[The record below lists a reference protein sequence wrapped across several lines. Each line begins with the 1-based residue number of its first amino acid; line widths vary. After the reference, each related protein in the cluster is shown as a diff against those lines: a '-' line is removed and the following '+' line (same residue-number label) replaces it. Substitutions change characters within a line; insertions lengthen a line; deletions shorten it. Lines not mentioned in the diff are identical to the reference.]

1 MIKSSITE
9 PITPITEPIIPLEL
23 TKTSLLES
31 IWQDIDH
38 EAEAIVVT
46 DISYNPTSLTNTIY
60 DIIDN
65 REQRRELLKR
75 NKIRGFYADLDSIR
89 QHRNIIEN
97 DSMVSLLVRQL
108 FKEEEIDSIT
118 ALDKVYVNAYYRKIL
133 RARIENDLLD
143 KELTPGLIITGHN
156 NAAVDNTVVK
166 SLRLIR
172 VICKFLAIKSTTQEA
187 VISMDKLYNQVF
199 WSSISEKFVPLFG
212 EYRIEPI
219 TDPEESTA
227 NDEEFSELEVIMLLN
242 VIFNTWSGSTLTIKG
257 DEVKIVPATF
267 VSRLSSKLK

>member
-1 MIKSSITE
+1 MIKSAIIE
-9 PITPITEPIIPLEL
+9 IVDPVIPIEL

-31 IWQDIDH
+31 IWQDIDY
-38 EAEAIVVT
+38 EAETIVVT
-46 DISYNPTSLTNTIY
+46 DIPYNPTSLTNTIY

-65 REQRRELLKR
+65 REQRHNVLKR
-75 NKIRGFYADLDSIR
+75 NKIHGLYADLDPIR
-89 QHRNIIEN
+89 QHRNNIEN
-97 DSMVSLLVRQL
+97 DPIVSLLVRQL

-143 KELTPGLIITGHN
+143 KELAPGLIITGHG
-156 NAAVDNTVVK
+156 NAAVDNTIVK

-172 VICKFLAIKSTTQEA
+172 VICKFLGIKSTTQEA
-187 VISMDKLYNQVF
+187 VISMDKLHNQVF

-212 EYRIEPI
+212 EHRIEPI
-219 TDPEESTA
+219 TDPEESTL
-227 NDEEFSELEVIMLLN
+227 NGGESEDFSELEVIMLLN
-242 VIFNTWSGSTLTIKG
+242 VIFNTWSGSILTINKN
-257 DEVKIVPATF
+257 EAKIIPATF